1 MWNIWM
7 GKSRKLGYDL
17 RLQLWVIDKN
27 SRNNIDYWILAKINI
42 TNFYFFSATK
52 LQEDIL
58 TYWREHQG
66 FNAVKL
72 IKDPTLYNKTFDDNT
87 VSGAYNLTI
96 NGNYGFL
103 CDYARTLDQHAANL
117 LCLSVGY
124 SKAME
129 GNGTGWF
136 HQGYFFR
143 KFTESNVVFRS
154 RFRVIRSAHSS
165 CPCQMRFKCYIN
177 NRLHFRWLGKRLG
190 G

>member
-17 RLQLWVIDKN
+17 RLQLWVRDNN
-27 SRNNIDYWILAKINI
+27 SRNNIDYWILARINVK
-42 TNFYFFSATK
+42 NFYYFSATK

-72 IKDPTLYNKTFDDNT
+72 IKDPTLYKQTFDDNT

-96 NGNYGFL
+96 NGNHGFL

-117 LCLSVGY
+117 LCLSAGY
-124 SKAME
+124 SKAVE
-129 GNGTGWF
+129 GNGIGWF

-143 KFTESNVVFRS
+143 EIYWIKR
-154 RFRVIRSAHSS
+154 RF
-165 CPCQMRFKCYIN
+165 
-177 NRLHFRWLGKRLG
+177 
-190 G
+190 